1 MTPAARPGHI
11 HAVDVARLVTVIGV
25 IAVHSTSL
33 LLPSSNETAGA
44 VLTVLHSNREV
55 FLLLSAFVL
64 TYSVQGR
71 VPFRGPFWRR
81 RLPLVAIPY
90 AAWSAIYL
98 LADGQLT
105 GATAVLQR
113 YARDLLTAGARY
125 HLYFLLL
132 TMQLYVVFPWLVAW
146 FNRHPNLHRPILI
159 ASVGLQLLFTAAVH
173 YHLTAPAPISSW
185 LASPGSWLP
194 SYQLY
199 VIAGVLAA
207 LHYQVI
213 FEWLHNHQRVV
224 ALAAAAAIGVGLG
237 VYQVDLH
244 LVGMTPLRGSEV
256 FQPVVVLESLVFAAA
271 ELSAGLWIAARASE
285 RCRRLLERGGDLSF
299 GVYLAHPLLL
309 QAAIT
314 TGVGAALAPLVGA
327 TGEAVVLVV
336 VVPLIFVST
345 AFAVD
350 VLRRTP
356 ASLALT
362 GRSTRPRTHVTPRE
376 RPTRRQPPRGVGRCE
391 TVEVAP
397 SQPVDLLTESARRQL
412 TDVLE
417 KLFGHCGPGTPGT
430 PGLVR
435 NGQSE
440 VTP

>member
-1 MTPAARPGHI
+1 MTAAARPGHL

-71 VPFRGPFWRR
+71 VPARNRFWRR

-90 AAWSAIYL
+90 AAWTAIYL

-132 TMQLYVVFPWLVAW
+132 SMQLYVVFPWLVGW
-146 FNRHPNLHRPILI
+146 FNRHANLHRPILI
-159 ASVGLQLLFTAAVH
+159 ASLGLQLLFTAAVH
-173 YHLTAPAPISSW
+173 YHFAAPAPISSW

-207 LHYQVI
+207 LHYQAV
-213 FEWLHNHQRVV
+213 FEWLHNHQRVI
-224 ALAAAAAIGVGLG
+224 ALAAAAAIGAGLG
-237 VYQVDLH
+237 AYVIDIRLM
-244 LVGMTPLRGSEV
+244 GTTPLGASEV

-271 ELSAGLWIAARASE
+271 ELSAGLWLAARGGD
-285 RCRRLLERGGDLSF
+285 RRRRLLERGGDLSF

-309 QAAIT
+309 QAAT
-314 TGVGAALAPLVGA
+314 TAGVGAGLARLGGA
-327 TGEAVVLVV
+327 TDEAVVLVG
-336 VVPLIFVST
+336 VVPLIFLIT
-345 AFAVD
+345 AVAVD
-350 VLRRTP
+350 LLRHTP

-362 GRSTRPRTHVTPRE
+362 GRPARRRTHPTPHKRQHDVQLPSPQVLGRYEVVEAVPAQPESLMESTRRE
-376 RPTRRQPPRGVGRCE
+376 
-391 TVEVAP
+391 
-397 SQPVDLLTESARRQL
+397 L
-412 TDVLE
+412 TDMLE
-417 KLFGHCGPGTPGT
+417 GLFGHCASSAPS
-430 PGLVR
+430 LVR
-435 NGQSE
+435 NAQSE
-440 VTP
+440 